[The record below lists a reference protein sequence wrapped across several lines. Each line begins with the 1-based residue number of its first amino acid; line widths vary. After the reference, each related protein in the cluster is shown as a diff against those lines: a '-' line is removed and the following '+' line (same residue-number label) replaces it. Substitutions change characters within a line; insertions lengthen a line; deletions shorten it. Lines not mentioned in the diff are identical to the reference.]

1 MLAINEQRSET
12 SSNATLDELPTNFHP
27 LIRSVCC
34 LVELGRSAA
43 HRFLLGARIHAVHLG
58 GLGVTMDITETN
70 SSEEI
75 RSRLAAIVDSSD
87 DAIISKDLNGILT
100 SWNAAA
106 ERLFGYSQKEIVG
119 KSVLTIIPPEL
130 QYEEPGILAKLR
142 RGEKIEHYETERVRK
157 DGRRVFVSLTISPLK
172 DSTGK
177 VVGASKIARDI
188 TERRRLDDI
197 RFRLA
202 AIVNSSDDAIIAK
215 DLNGIITHWNAAAER
230 LFGFKAEEIIGQSV
244 LTIIPSELHD
254 EERTILAS
262 LKAGQKIDHY
272 ETERLRK
279 DGSRVA
285 VSITISPIKD
295 EKGRIIGASKIA
307 RDISERKKVQEAL
320 IQSEK
325 LAATGRMAA
334 ALAHEVNNPL
344 AAVTNLAYLI
354 STDDSL
360 SEATRKYTQMLMA
373 EIARA
378 SEMTKQG
385 LAFYRDSGKQSTF
398 DVRELI
404 EDVVKVYRPI
414 LNKRGIEVSA
424 DYRCFASLFGYASE
438 IRQVFANLFLNA
450 MDAVPDGGRIITRV
464 DVKNS
469 SVHITFADNG
479 YGIPPETRAH
489 LFEPFITTKGAKGNG
504 LGLWVSKGIVE
515 KHGGRI
521 SVRSSTGVG
530 RSGTVFSVLLPLS
543 GRANLQRRPS

>member
-1 MLAINEQRSET
+1 MRYRI
-12 SSNATLDELPTNFHP
+12 
-27 LIRSVCC
+27 
-34 LVELGRSAA
+34 
-43 HRFLLGARIHAVHLG
+43 GARTHAVHLG

-75 RSRLAAIVDSSD
+75 RSRLAAIVDSSE

-106 ERLFGYSQKEIVG
+106 ERLFGYSQEEIVG

-130 QYEEPGILAKLR
+130 HHEEPGILAKIR

-157 DGRRVFVSLTISPLK
+157 DGRRVFVSLTISPVK

-177 VVGASKIARDI
+177 VIGASKIARDI

-197 RFRLA
+197 RSRLA
-202 AIVNSSDDAIIAK
+202 AIVDSSDDAIIAK
-215 DLNGIITHWNAAAER
+215 DLNGIITHWNESAER
-230 LFGFKAEEIIGQSV
+230 LFGYQAEEIIGQSV

-254 EERTILAS
+254 EEPLILAS
-262 LKAGQKIDHY
+262 LRAGEKIDHY

-279 DGSRVA
+279 DGRRVA

-307 RDISERKKVQEAL
+307 RDISERKKVEEAL

-360 SEATRKYTQMLMA
+360 SEAARRYTQMLMA
-373 EIARA
+373 EVARA

-385 LAFYRDSGKQSTF
+385 LAFYRDSGRQSTF

-404 EDVVKVYRPI
+404 EDVVKVYRPT
-414 LNKRGIEVSA
+414 LEKRGIEVIA
-424 DYRCFASLFGYASE
+424 DYRRFASLFGYASE

-479 YGIPPETRAH
+479 HGIRPEMRAH

-504 LGLWVSKGIVE
+504 LGLWVSNGIVE

-521 SVRSSTGVG
+521 AVRSSTRAG
-530 RSGTVFSVLLPLS
+530 RSGTVFSVSLPVD
-543 GRANLQRRPS
+543 GHATAQRRAS

>member
-1 MLAINEQRSET
+1 M
-12 SSNATLDELPTNFHP
+12 
-27 LIRSVCC
+27 
-34 LVELGRSAA
+34 
-43 HRFLLGARIHAVHLG
+43 
-58 GLGVTMDITETN
+58 TMDITERN
-70 SSEEI
+70 RFEEA

-106 ERLFGYSQKEIVG
+106 ERLFGYSQEEIVG

-130 QYEEPGILAKLR
+130 HYEEPGILAKLR
-142 RGEKIEHYETERVRK
+142 RGDKIEHYETERVRK

-177 VVGASKIARDI
+177 VIGASKIARDI
-188 TERRRLDDI
+188 TERRRLDNI
-197 RFRLA
+197 KFRLA

-230 LFGFKAEEIIGQSV
+230 MFGYKAEEIIGQSV
-244 LTIIPSELHD
+244 LTIIPSELQD
-254 EERTILAS
+254 EEPAILAS
-262 LKAGQKIDHY
+262 LRAGEKIDHY

-285 VSITISPIKD
+285 VSITISPVKD
-295 EKGRIIGASKIA
+295 EKERIVGASKIA

-334 ALAHEVNNPL
+334 AIAHEVNNPL

-360 SEATRKYTQMLMA
+360 SEEARRYTQMLMA
-373 EIARA
+373 EVARA

-385 LAFYRDSGKQSTF
+385 LAFYRDSGKQSSF
-398 DVRELI
+398 DVRALI
-404 EDVVKVYRPI
+404 EDVVKVYRPT
-414 LNKRGIEVSA
+414 LEKRDLEVIA
-424 DYRCFASLFGYASE
+424 DYRHFAPLFGFASE
-438 IRQVFANLFLNA
+438 IRQVFANLLLNA
-450 MDAVPDGGRIITRV
+450 MDALPDGGRIITRV

-469 SVHITFADNG
+469 SVRITVADNG
-479 YGIPPETRAH
+479 HGIPSETRAH

-504 LGLWVSKGIVE
+504 LGLWVSNGIIE

-521 SVRSSTGVG
+521 AVRSSTRAG
-530 RSGTVFSVLLPLS
+530 RSGTVFSVLLPIN
-543 GRANLQRRPS
+543 RPDNAQR